1 MKNFNGYDLNVTN
14 LLAREPSE
22 DIFNI
27 HPFSLK
33 IPEGQSVC
41 LYDEDDILRA
51 NLLYGLTS
59 NLFFKNV
66 NSKNQNQVTFGGLP
80 IDQIDSSSTFSYM

>member
-1 MKNFNGYDLNVTN
+1 MKAAPILTSKCKKKEKNLVKNFNGYDLNVTN

-41 LYDEDDILRA
+41 LYD
-51 NLLYGLTS
+51 
-59 NLFFKNV
+59 
-66 NSKNQNQVTFGGLP
+66 
-80 IDQIDSSSTFSYM
+80 